1 MNRELLNKINEK
13 LKVLI
18 KEKYLLEP
26 YDVDQ
31 LSHVGQLSFQE
42 SIKKFV
48 LKNGT
53 TEIEQMMFK
62 QLNSDKSEL
71 VKQAKTELLKGIK
84 EKNILDNEK
93 SEDLANFSCDF
104 LIQEII
110 KEFNETNHPKNTD
123 GIADFLGIDSNLLKL
138 VNSPSAKFFGK
149 FF

>member
-1 MNRELLNKINEK
+1 MNKELLNKINDK

-18 KEKYLLEP
+18 KEKYELNS
-26 YDVDQ
+26 YDVNQ
-31 LSHVGQLSFQE
+31 LSHAGQMSFQE

-48 LKNGT
+48 MKNGT
-53 TEIEQMMFK
+53 SEIEQMMFN
-62 QLNSDKSEL
+62 QLSPEKSEL
-71 VKQAKTELLKGIK
+71 VKQAKLELNKAIVDK
-84 EKNILDNEK
+84 QILDHAK
-93 SEDLANFSCDF
+93 SENLAGFSCDF

-138 VNSPSAKFFGK
+138 VNSPAAKFFGK